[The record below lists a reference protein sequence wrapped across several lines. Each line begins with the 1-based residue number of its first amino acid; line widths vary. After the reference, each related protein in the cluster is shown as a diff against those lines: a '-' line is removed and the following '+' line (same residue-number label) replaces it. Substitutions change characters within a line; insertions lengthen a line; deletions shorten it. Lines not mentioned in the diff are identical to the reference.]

1 MVNSKNI
8 YKNFNIDNSY
18 KNSIVLSTAHAAK
31 FPDTVMKAIGINPE
45 LPNISEDIYKLHE
58 NIIDLPNDVGDI
70 NAFITKNFS
79 E

>member
-1 MVNSKNI
+1 MLYNVWSTKNTTKTLI
-8 YKNFNIDNSY
+8 NKSTHFNDYS
-18 KNSIVLSTAHAAK
+18 
-31 FPDTVMKAIGINPE
+31 KAINETDRTTIA
-45 LPNISEDIYKLHE
+45 LILHE